1 MQWPW
6 KLLKTRHLEARTA
19 RHREARSDAAIHAG
33 MKSWI
38 ATACGLAKTAQ

>member
-6 KLLKTRHLEARTA
+6 KLLKT

-33 MKSWI
+33 LKSWI